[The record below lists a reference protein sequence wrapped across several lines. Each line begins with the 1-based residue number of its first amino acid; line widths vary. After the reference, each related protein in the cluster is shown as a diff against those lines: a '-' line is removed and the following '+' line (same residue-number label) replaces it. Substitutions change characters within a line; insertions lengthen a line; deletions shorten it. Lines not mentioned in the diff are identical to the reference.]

1 MLIKGNKQFFTILYG
16 RVVEQGPRDF
26 VPPLFLEVY
35 WTQLGKAWSNLV

>member
-16 RVVEQGPRDF
+16 QVVEQGPREV

-35 WTQLGKAWSNLV
+35 RTQLGKAWSNLV

>member
-16 RVVEQGPRDF
+16 QVVEEGPRKV

-35 WTQLGKAWSNLV
+35 RTQLGKAWSNLV